1 MRLVICGIGVLVTS
15 FALTG
20 CGQSGALQLA
30 KDQNYDKRAKYLI
43 YSDSELNKLKYLY
56 SNSLLLHQI
65 LIHKHLNSTNA
76 RIHS

>member
-20 CGQSGALQLA
+20 CRQSGALQLA

-43 YSDSELNKLKYLY
+43 YSDSELKEQKKEQVEVPVQQQFAAP
-56 SNSLLLHQI
+56 SNSDTQ
-65 LIHKHLNSTNA
+65 TP
-76 RIHS
+76 

>member
-43 YSDSELNKLKYLY
+43 YSDSELKEQEKEQVEVPVQQQFAAP
-56 SNSLLLHQI
+56 SNSDTQ
-65 LIHKHLNSTNA
+65 TP
-76 RIHS
+76 

>member
-15 FALTG
+15 FVLTG

-43 YSDSELNKLKYLY
+43 YSDSELKEQKKEQVEVPVQQQFTAP
-56 SNSLLLHQI
+56 SNSDTQ
-65 LIHKHLNSTNA
+65 TP
-76 RIHS
+76 

>member
-43 YSDSELNKLKYLY
+43 YSDSELKEQKTEQVEVPVQQQFAAP
-56 SNSLLLHQI
+56 SNSDTQ
-65 LIHKHLNSTNA
+65 TP
-76 RIHS
+76 

>member
-43 YSDSELNKLKYLY
+43 YSDSELKEQKKEQVEVPVQQQFAAP
-56 SNSLLLHQI
+56 SNSDTQ
-65 LIHKHLNSTNA
+65 TP
-76 RIHS
+76 

>member
-43 YSDSELNKLKYLY
+43 YSDSELKEQKKEQVEVPVQQQFAAP
-56 SNSLLLHQI
+56 SNSDTQI
-65 LIHKHLNSTNA
+65 P
-76 RIHS
+76 

>member
-15 FALTG
+15 FTLTG

-43 YSDSELNKLKYLY
+43 YSDSELKEQKKEQVEVPVQQQFAAP
-56 SNSLLLHQI
+56 SNSDTQ
-65 LIHKHLNSTNA
+65 TP
-76 RIHS
+76 

>member
-15 FALTG
+15 FVLTG

-43 YSDSELNKLKYLY
+43 YSDSELKEQKKEQVEVPVQQQFAAP
-56 SNSLLLHQI
+56 SNSDTQ
-65 LIHKHLNSTNA
+65 TP
-76 RIHS
+76 